1 MGIGSAPEFLT
12 RIMWKKFSK
21 KTKSEIIKKGIIK
34 IKNGE
39 YEYLITNQLIK
50 DGRKKQNKVLN
61 VKIPMKIPVT
71 MVHGQKDEVVPIKYS
86 REVLKIFSKAKKKL
100 NIIKKGD
107 HSLSSK
113 KNLNIICK
121 ELDNIIKNTN

>member
-1 MGIGSAPEFLT
+1 MEDIEVIAFLT
-12 RIMWKKFSK
+12 RHEPLARRI
-21 KTKSEIIKKGIIK
+21 
-34 IKNGE
+34 
-39 YEYLITNQLIK
+39 ITNQLIK

-61 VKIPMKIPVT
+61 VKIQMKIPVT

>member
-21 KTKSEIIKKGIIK
+21 KTKSEIIKKGISK
-34 IKNGE
+34 IKNGG